1 MWELGVRPEN
11 PSRLLGQRKHLPE
24 GRHRSL
30 PAPVPPPSS
39 FPGLAEARTPSWLC
53 PRGFP
58 HYCSSVCVG
67 LI

>member
-24 GRHRSL
+24 GSHRSL

-39 FPGLAEARTPSWLC
+39 FPAWQRHEPRAGCVQGAFLITAVRSALA
-53 PRGFP
+53 
-58 HYCSSVCVG
+58 
-67 LI
+67 